1 VNGFPCAWY
10 YFVAAD
16 HVDGVRLLADAQDLP
31 AILGQAD
38 PGDD

>member
-10 YFVAAD
+10 YLVAAD
-16 HVDGVRLLADAQDLP
+16 HVDVVRLLADTQDLP

-38 PGDD
+38 PADD